1 MIICVIKD
9 SLVESY
15 HVPVFCANAAVAIR
29 IFATECN
36 RAAADNPIFTNR
48 GDFDLLK
55 IGEYYEES
63 GTLIPCDPVVLAHG
77 RDVPRPERDMA
88 VWPC

>member
-36 RAAADNPIFTNR
+36 RAAADNLIFTNR

-55 IGEYYEES
+55 IGS
-63 GTLIPCDPVVLAHG
+63 IMRNQVLLFL
-77 RDVPRPERDMA
+77 VILLFLLMA
-88 VWPC
+88 GMFLVLSDVWP